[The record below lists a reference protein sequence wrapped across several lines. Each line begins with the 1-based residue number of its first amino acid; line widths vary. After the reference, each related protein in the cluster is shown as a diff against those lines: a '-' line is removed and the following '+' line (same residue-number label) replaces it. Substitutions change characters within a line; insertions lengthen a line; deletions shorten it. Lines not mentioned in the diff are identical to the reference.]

1 MKRTAQWL
9 LLALVVASLAQAA
22 WQHARLPE
30 RVATHFDLEGKANGW
45 MARDTHTA
53 FHAGTVLFIA
63 TLMFGLA
70 RFLPKLPNQYVNL
83 PHREHWL
90 APERRVATIKWM
102 AGLLLGLGCIC
113 QIVFLFIFQ
122 QVYEANL
129 MPVPSLPLKAVPFSI
144 GMFVFIA
151 GLVAL
156 ILYRF
161 RRPSPI
167 GQPRH

>member
-9 LLALVVASLAQAA
+9 LLALVAASLAQAA

-30 RVATHFDLEGKANGW
+30 RVATHFDLAGQANGW

-53 FHAGTVLFIA
+53 FHVGTVLFI
-63 TLMFGLA
+63 TGLMFGLA
-70 RFLPKLPNQYVNL
+70 RFLPKLPDQLINL

-90 APERRVATIKWM
+90 APERRAATFEWM
-102 AGLLLGLGCIC
+102 AGLLLGLGCIA

-129 MPVPSLPLKAVPFSI
+129 MPEPKLPLKAGPFFI
-144 GMFVFIA
+144 GLFGFIA

-156 ILYRF
+156 LMFRF
-161 RRPSPI
+161 RLPWREP
-167 GQPRH
+167 GNRR